1 MKIEHVGNGRNSES
15 LRKATEFIHSIANSL
30 RLTDEFTV
38 GYEKSATGS
47 QLIVK
52 TMVAEKVEPSQAPAP
67 TPAPSQASL
76 AEVEL
81 KTDEKVELPAETTPP
96 AKSSKKSN

>member
-1 MKIEHVGNGRNSES
+1 MKFEHVGEGRNSES
-15 LRKATEFIHSIANSL
+15 LREATAFIHSIANSL

-67 TPAPSQASL
+67 TPEPVQASE
-76 AEVEL
+76 AKVEL
-81 KTDEKVELPAETTPP
+81 TTEEKVELPDEATSRV
-96 AKSSKKSN
+96 KSSKKSN